1 MVIARIFGII
11 GLITIIVAILIRSKE
26 RKLRD
31 ILYLVAGVS
40 LLVYS
45 IALRDLIFIILQSV
59 FTLVAIFDLTRL
71 TYFKGSRFPYFLN
84 NKGK

>member
-59 FTLVAIFDLTRL
+59 FTLVAIFDLARL